1 MSTDREHDVVL
12 YGATGFVGKL
22 TARYLSEQPSGQP
35 RIALAGRSRDKL
47 QAVKDGLGAAAAD
60 WPLIVADA
68 DDSKALSALAAS
80 TRVVATTVGPYLKY
94 GTSLVAACAE
104 AGTHYADLT
113 GEVAFVRQMIDR

>member
-1 MSTDREHDVVL
+1 MSTDRQHDVVL

-22 TARYLSEQPSGQP
+22 TARYLSEQSAAQPSGQP

-94 GTSLVAACAE
+94 GT
-104 AGTHYADLT
+104 
-113 GEVAFVRQMIDR
+113 